1 MYYSRLGCLP
11 AFSDMDYTFW
21 FPDKLIGVLK
31 PQNKCLF
38 RSILF
43 YFFTILQKYTVF
55 TKYIAKLTLYC
66 EMKWRLDTEVPKAP
80 FRTAVG

>member
-38 RSILF
+38 RSIFILF
-43 YFFTILQKYTVF
+43 FYDSAKIYCLHKVYCKTNFILRN
-55 TKYIAKLTLYC
+55 
-66 EMKWRLDTEVPKAP
+66 EM
-80 FRTAVG
+80 AVGY